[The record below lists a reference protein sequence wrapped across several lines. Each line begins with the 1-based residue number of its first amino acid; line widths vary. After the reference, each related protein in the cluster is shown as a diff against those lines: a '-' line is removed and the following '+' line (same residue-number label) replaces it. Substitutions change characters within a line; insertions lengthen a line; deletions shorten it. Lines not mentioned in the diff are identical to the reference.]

1 MRSIQCVYRLTY
13 LQGIDLK
20 DIDLVIQW
28 KVTCDPCMMWQRF
41 GRGARDKSVQAT
53 ALLFVEPKDLDP
65 VNPPEGRKRK
75 TPGADN
81 KGEPTSK
88 RARKEKPVPRILD
101 SNAAGE
107 EEFWEARKAVYHE
120 PTGDEK
126 KGELNQVLDDVVNAE
141 GRGIGCRRTPF
152 NVYFDNNEH
161 PGLYTSLL
169 CSALNNIPQ
178 ESAAATMLLMSL
190 VLVVRH
196 DRLVSAATSAIRK
209 SLGTCFESP
218 MQDQKPSHADRR

>member
-65 VNPPEGRKRK
+65 VNPPEGHKQK

-141 GRGIGCRRTPF
+141 GRGIGCR
-152 NVYFDNNEH
+152 
-161 PGLYTSLL
+161 
-169 CSALNNIPQ
+169 
-178 ESAAATMLLMSL
+178 
-190 VLVVRH
+190 
-196 DRLVSAATSAIRK
+196 
-209 SLGTCFESP
+209 
-218 MQDQKPSHADRR
+218 